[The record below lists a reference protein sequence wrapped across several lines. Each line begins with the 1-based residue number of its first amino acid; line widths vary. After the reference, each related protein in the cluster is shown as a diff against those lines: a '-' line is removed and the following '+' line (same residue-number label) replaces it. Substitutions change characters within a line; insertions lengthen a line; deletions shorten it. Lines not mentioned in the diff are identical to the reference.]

1 MFDSK
6 NEKPALLTVG
16 TPQCALACAALGA
29 VVAVLFLTIGFWK
42 TLFIAL
48 FIFAGLF
55 AGGVKDKRGFLREA
69 AEAVAPRR
77 ELKVYQAT
85 GRSVPSSDDAD
96 GEDDA
101 EEETEEDTEE
111 EAEEEDAG
119 EPEEDG
125 EDEEENDEAPEDSG
139 AEAEAGETDK
149 VRRRADG
156 EPEE

>member
-1 MFDSK
+1 MFDNK

-77 ELKVYQAT
+77 ELKVYQAA

-101 EEETEEDTEE
+101 EEETEEDADEE
-111 EAEEEDAG
+111 EEEEEAG

-125 EDEEENDEAPEDSG
+125 EDEEENDQAPEDSG
-139 AEAEAGETDK
+139 AEADAGETDK